1 MLPCSDKTSGDSN
14 LVRPDRYRDYD
25 NALKYDKNIRSSI
38 PGRRFS
44 HWLEMRAFIRSLARI
59 QGVQILDSPC
69 GTGRIHGV
77 LSGKFPTIISLDSSI
92 SMLIVH
98 RHNNGSMDVCCGD
111 IFDLSFPDKCFDW
124 TVAYRIFHH
133 FQQNKDLVS
142 LLNSISRVSRQ
153 GVVFTAWIDTPLN
166 KRRRSRRCSLP
177 LGAIK
182 EVISAANLYFANI
195 NYVFW
200 PFQPKCVITSKKLQ
214 D

>member
-1 MLPCSDKTSGDSN
+1 MLPCSDKSSEGSN
-14 LVRPDRYRDYD
+14 LVRPDRYRGYD
-25 NALKYDKNIRSSI
+25 NAIRYDKHIRPSV

-44 HWLEMRAFIRSLARI
+44 HWLEMHAFMQSLARI

-77 LSGKFPTIISLDSSI
+77 LSGKFYTVISLDSSI
-92 SMLIVH
+92 PMLIVH
-98 RHNNGSMDVCCGD
+98 RHNNGSKDVCCGD
-111 IFDLSFPDKCFDW
+111 IFDLPFPDKCFDW

-133 FQQNKDLVS
+133 FWQSKDRAS